1 MADTK
6 LSGLTALTSVAT
18 NDYVEVLDVS
28 DTVTMSAAT
37 GSNKKV
43 LWSDFMSIG
52 TAVQAFDADL
62 TAFAGLTSAANVFPY
77 YTGSNTMGTADFL
90 NWGTWAATW
99 TALGPGNPGGAGTA
113 TYQYAQVGKI
123 VMARYQL
130 VLGIT
135 GTVGTNPSISLPV
148 TADTTQTQNVTGHC
162 RMSSGGT
169 VYMGHMAYT
178 TSTTASP
185 KTWNSAATSV
195 VVAGVTATLP
205 GTWAAGDALSGQMI
219 YRAA

>member
-77 YTGSNTMGTADFL
+77 YTGSGTMGTADFF

-99 TALGPGNPGGAGTA
+99 GNLGPGNPSGAGTA
-113 TYQYAQVGKI
+113 FYQYAQIGKM
-123 VMARYQL
+123 VVANFQL
-130 VLGIT
+130 TLGIT
-135 GTVGTNPSISLPV
+135 GTVGTNPTISLPV
-148 TADTTQTQNVTGHC
+148 TSDSSMTQMVMGRN
-162 RMSSGGT
+162 RMTVGGT
-169 VYMGHMAYT
+169 QYIGHLAYF
-178 TSTTASP
+178 TSTTALFR
-185 KTWNSAATSV
+185 TYNSATATLTV
-195 VVAGVTATLP
+195 GTVTATLP
-205 GTWAAGDALSGQMI
+205 ATWAAGDAFSGQLI